1 MLAYILLS
9 RTYSDIDSY
18 YDDRGFHGAYL
29 DLNKAK
35 SQIELETP
43 PFDRLEILE
52 INLINNSTIKIWEKY
67 PKQDWEISWEADYSS
82 FQGENI

>member
-1 MLAYILLS
+1 MIAYILLS
-9 RTYSDIDSY
+9 RTYSDID
-18 YDDRGFHGAYL
+18 DFRGAYL

-35 SQIELETP
+35 SQIELETS

-52 INLINNSTIKIWEKY
+52 INLINNSTIKIWEKHQH
-67 PKQDWEISWEADYSS
+67 KDWGIGWEADYSR